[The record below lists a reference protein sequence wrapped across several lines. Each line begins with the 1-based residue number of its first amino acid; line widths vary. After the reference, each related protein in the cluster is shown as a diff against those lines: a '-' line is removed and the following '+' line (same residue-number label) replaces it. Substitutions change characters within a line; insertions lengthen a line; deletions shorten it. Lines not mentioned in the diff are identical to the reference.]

1 MIADNCY
8 KNSVVVVVVVVVASA
23 SEFKR
28 ALTDNDVRRACQ
40 FIGSE
45 SAGKAACSRK
55 PVSADADQVA
65 GRPCS
70 RSRDHDRR
78 RGTRQADME
87 LGPDLQNILRQS
99 YNYLTIMPR

>member
-8 KNSVVVVVVVVVASA
+8 KNSVVVVVVSA

-55 PVSADADQVA
+55 PVSADADQAA
-65 GRPCS
+65 GRPC
-70 RSRDHDRR
+70 RDHDRR